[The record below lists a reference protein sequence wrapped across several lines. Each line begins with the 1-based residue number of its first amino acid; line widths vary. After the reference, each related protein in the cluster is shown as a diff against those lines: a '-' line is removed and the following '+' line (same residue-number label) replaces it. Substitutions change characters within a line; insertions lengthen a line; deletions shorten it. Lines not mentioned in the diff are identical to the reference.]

1 MCHLHRLVAIYGWK
15 HDGRGRGEAPEGRW
29 SPALF
34 DEKERMVVAIINRIC
49 IFAITYFT
57 DKSTFVLVTICQMQ
71 DSPPSGFYDQSIEYM
86 KRIVIII
93 LFLQL
98 SFLSFGQTISYRHG
112 KLWSNDISLNY
123 ESINQQL
130 GPDVLDLYKPARSE
144 YVKGIVLTGVGSGIF
159 LSSVL
164 MQYALYRSNPY
175 VFDLMNGTRPYED
188 WMNRH
193 ATGGMG
199 VLVGTA
205 ASGLVIAGLGAF
217 HIVHGGE
224 RIKTI
229 ANTCTPT
236 YSCNVSILPSG
247 ICLSVSF

>member
-1 MCHLHRLVAIYGWK
+1 
-15 HDGRGRGEAPEGRW
+15 
-29 SPALF
+29 
-34 DEKERMVVAIINRIC
+34 
-49 IFAITYFT
+49 
-57 DKSTFVLVTICQMQ
+57 
-71 DSPPSGFYDQSIEYM
+71 
-86 KRIVIII
+86 
-93 LFLQL
+93 
-98 SFLSFGQTISYRHG
+98 
-112 KLWSNDISLNY
+112 
-123 ESINQQL
+123 
-130 GPDVLDLYKPARSE
+130 
-144 YVKGIVLTGVGSGIF
+144 
-159 LSSVL
+159 

-224 RIKTI
+224 RIKII

>member
-1 MCHLHRLVAIYGWK
+1 MGKEIQLEPTWTNFSQLGQIASNLKSNNQVVFNRRLTDNHYIWA
-15 HDGRGRGEAPEGRW
+15 
-29 SPALF
+29 
-34 DEKERMVVAIINRIC
+34 
-49 IFAITYFT
+49 

-71 DSPPSGFYDQSIEYM
+71 DSPPSGFYDQSIECM

-224 RIKTI
+224 RIKII